1 MKRSQALVALSRDHH
16 KALAAAQKL
25 RRGEDAGEAA
35 ALFQTYWEEH
45 GADHFRVEEEEVLLP
60 SWARFGKIDHEAA
73 ARLAREHLTIRTA
86 ALNLVEQ
93 PELDLARDLGQLL
106 ADHVRFEER
115 ELFALIEKDLRP
127 SELELLARA
136 VTEAE
141 DQSDRRSLSR
151 GRLRR
156 LQEGHGQG

>member
-16 KALAAAQKL
+16 KALAVAQKL
-25 RRGEDAGEAA
+25 RRVEDAPEAA
-35 ALFQTYWEEH
+35 ALFQAYWEQH
-45 GADHFRVEEEEVLLP
+45 GAGHFRVEEEVLLP
-60 SWARFGKIDHEAA
+60 TWAQLGEINHEAA
-73 ARLAREHLTIRTA
+73 ARLAREHLAIRTA
-86 ALNLVEQ
+86 ALKLVEQ

-115 ELFALIEKDLRP
+115 ELFGLIEKDLGP

-141 DQSDRRSLSR
+141 DQPGKSR
-151 GRLRR
+151 CSPP
-156 LQEGHGQG
+156 Q